1 MSNTIRCHRCNHE
14 NDPGARVC
22 VQCYARISD
31 AARSK
36 VRMGVRA
43 RLASIPLGKFV
54 PVIVLIVFLA
64 LFAFLSPSAEM
75 DRAVLTQFG
84 LLGLVALGV
93 TFPLTKGHYDFSC
106 GPVAGLAACLT
117 IIATQR
123 QEPFLTLPI
132 PLTAAIAGI
141 VVGLLV
147 GLLNG
152 LIVGWTR
159 VPSAVFTIIVAVGA
173 TELAHT
179 LSRGRELTVGST
191 GLQALGEASFAGIP
205 APLMLLLAAA
215 LVALLLWRR
224 ETFWPLSRVSTRKWV
239 LRLTAPGSI
248 IWSFA
253 ISGIMAGLAGVFIA
267 ACGLPVTSP
276 LGHSTWILAPITAAI
291 LGGGVVAAGI
301 GGVGTA
307 LSGAAALSVV
317 GYVLTIMRV
326 PIAGPVAE
334 GLLLGFC
341 LLNSQVLGCTWYEF
355 QELRR
360 GNLLGIPGAQRVPD
374 LLFHSRYSRL
384 IWVSTAAV
392 VGLLAYGYVAVYRVL
407 YVPEDQ
413 VAVVMIEGDVRIW
426 EKRVEGLEPLEKPAT
441 MHALLK
447 REDRIATAAGSE
459 CMLRLSD
466 GSHVHL
472 GPGSDMRVIQILQDA
487 NGTRDV
493 RMNVTSGSIWAEVEP
508 MLTPESQFE
517 VSTPLLTVA
526 VRGTQFHVEV
536 GKEKASV
543 GVLDGAV
550 SLLRFFTARD
560 QYGQTQTRQEHGRL
574 LGGEGLMVEID
585 LPLGRPYPLP
595 EAEANRMRYIGERA
609 GSEVFRALFGWRFI
623 KALAGI
629 AILVIGVWALFTY
642 GIAGPARTILP
653 EDVDEAVKR
662 LDATRTRTAD
672 DSPRAVAIAQ
682 MHMQLGNTEEARAE
696 LRRIV
701 QSDATSRYGQW
712 AERMLAQLEPGRPEE
727 PEQPD
732 EGEGGDAEG

>member
-1 MSNTIRCHRCNHE
+1 MSVKIRCHRCNHE

-22 VQCYARISD
+22 VQCYARISES
-31 AARSK
+31 ARANAK
-36 VRMGVRA
+36 LGLRA
-43 RLASIPLGKFV
+43 RTASIPLGKFV
-54 PVIVLIVFLA
+54 PVLVLTIFLA

-75 DRAVLTQFG
+75 DRAVLIQFG

-106 GPVAGLAACLT
+106 GPVAGLVACLT

-123 QEPFLTLPI
+123 QEPLLMLPI
-132 PLTAAIAGI
+132 PLTATVVGV

-152 LIVGWTR
+152 LVIGWTR
-159 VPSAVFTIIVAVGA
+159 IPSAVFTIIVALGA

-179 LSRGRELTVGST
+179 ISRGRDLTVGSPSF
-191 GLQALGEASFAGIP
+191 QALGEASFAGIP

-215 LVALLLWRR
+215 LVAVLLWRR

-239 LRLTAPGSI
+239 LRLTAPNSI
-248 IWSFA
+248 LWSFA
-253 ISGIMAGLAGVFIA
+253 VSGIMAGLAGVFIA

-307 LSGAAALSVV
+307 LLGAAALSVV
-317 GYVLTIMRV
+317 GYVLTVMRV
-326 PIAGPVAE
+326 PIAGPVSE

-341 LLNSQVLGCTWYEF
+341 LLSSQVLGCTWYEF

-392 VGLLAYGYVAVYRVL
+392 VGVLAYGYVAVYRVL

-413 VAVVMIEGDVRIW
+413 VAVVMIDGDVRIW
-426 EKRVEGLEPLEKPAT
+426 EKRVEGLDPLEKVAT
-441 MHALLK
+441 MHALLGK
-447 REDRIATAAGSE
+447 DDRVATGAGSE

-472 GPGSDMRVIQILQDA
+472 GPDSDMRVLQVLQEAD
-487 NGTRDV
+487 GTRDV
-493 RMNVTSGSIWAEVEP
+493 RMDVSSGSVWADVEP
-508 MLTPESQFE
+508 AATAESQFE

-526 VRGTQFHVEV
+526 VRGTQFHIEV
-536 GKEKASV
+536 GRQKTSV
-543 GVLDGAV
+543 GVLEGTV
-550 SLLRFFTARD
+550 SLLRFFSARD
-560 QYGQTQTRQEHGRL
+560 KYGQSQTRREHGRL
-574 LGGEGLMVEID
+574 LGGEGLMVQID
-585 LPLGRPYPLP
+585 LPMGRPYPLP
-595 EAEANRMRYIGERA
+595 EMEVHRMRLLGEQA
-609 GSEVFRALFGWRFI
+609 GNEVFRALFGWRFI

-629 AILVIGVWALFTY
+629 GVLIVGIYLLFAF
-642 GIAGPARTILP
+642 GAAGPARAILP
-653 EDVDEAVKR
+653 EDVEEAVRR
-662 LDATRTRTAD
+662 LEATRTRTAD

-682 MHMQLGNTEEARAE
+682 MHLQLGNVDEARAE

-701 QSDATSRYGQW
+701 ETDATSRYGQW
-712 AERMLAQLEPGRPEE
+712 AERMLAQLEPGRP
-727 PEQPD
+727 D
-732 EGEGGDAEG
+732 ESTDGGDVDGDDAES

>member
-31 AARSK
+31 VARARA
-36 VRMGVRA
+36 RMGLRE
-43 RLASIPLGKFV
+43 RLGSIPLGKFV
-54 PVIVLIVFLA
+54 SVFVLVIFLA
-64 LFAFLSPSAEM
+64 LFAMLSPSSAM
-75 DRAVLTQFG
+75 DRAVLIQFG

-117 IIATQR
+117 IVATQR
-123 QEPFLTLPI
+123 QEPFLMLPI
-132 PLTAAIAGI
+132 PLTATIVGI

-147 GLLNG
+147 GLFNG

-159 VPSAVFTIIVAVGA
+159 VPSAVLTIIVAVGA

-179 LSRGRELTVGST
+179 ISWGRELTVGSP
-191 GLQALGEASFAGIP
+191 GFQALGEANLAGIP
-205 APLMLLLAAA
+205 VPLMLLLAAA
-215 LVALLLWRR
+215 LVGVLLWRR

-239 LRLTAPGSI
+239 LRLTAPNSI
-248 IWSFA
+248 LWSFA
-253 ISGIMAGLAGVFIA
+253 VSGIMAGLAGVFIA

-307 LSGAAALSVV
+307 LMGAAALSVV
-317 GYVLTIMRV
+317 GYVLTVMRV

-341 LLNSQVLGCTWYEF
+341 LLSSQVLGCTWYEF

-374 LLFHSRYSRL
+374 LLFHSRYSKL
-384 IWVSTAAV
+384 IWMSTAAV
-392 VGLLAYGYVAVYRVL
+392 VGLLAYGYIAVYRVL

-413 VAVVMIEGDVRIW
+413 VAVVMLEGDVRIW

-441 MHALLK
+441 THALLG
-447 REDRIATAAGSE
+447 RDDRVATGAGSE

-472 GPGSDMRVIQILQDA
+472 GPSTDMRVIQVLQED

-493 RMNVTSGSIWAEVEP
+493 RMNVTRGSVWAEVEP
-508 MLTPESQFE
+508 LLTPDSQFE
-517 VSTPLLTVA
+517 VDTPLLTVA
-526 VRGTQFHVEV
+526 VRGTQFHIEV
-536 GKEKASV
+536 GQNKTSV
-543 GVLDGAV
+543 GVLDGAI
-550 SLLRFFTARD
+550 SLLRFFSTRD
-560 QYGQTQTRQEHGRL
+560 RYGQSQTRREHGRL
-574 LGGEGLMVEID
+574 LGGEGLMVQLD
-585 LPLGRPYPLP
+585 LPMGRPYPLP
-595 EAEANRMRYIGERA
+595 EVEAARMRTLGEQA
-609 GSEVFRALFGWRFI
+609 GNEVLHALFGWRFI

-629 AILVIGVWALFTY
+629 AVLIVGIYLLFTF
-642 GIAGPARTILP
+642 GAAGPARPILP
-653 EDVDEAVKR
+653 EDVDAAVKR

-682 MHMQLGNTEEARAE
+682 MHMQLGNIEEARAE

-701 QSDATSRYGQW
+701 QTDPASRYGQW
-712 AERMLAQLEPGRPEE
+712 AERMLAQLEPDRPEE
-727 PEQPD
+727 PD
-732 EGEGGDAEG
+732 EDAGDAGN